1 MNLSPTP
8 HQPKPTPSAPSGG
21 CLRWFLFILVWFWV
35 VIISLLRLGF
45 QLFASAVLTQVPD
58 AAWVGFPLVQG
69 VLLFFPLLLLATLT
83 RSQPWRAIYRAWA
96 AAAFFVLLLAPVSLT
111 FASAMQLHA
120 ILNLFLAIIFT
131 AVVIAVSRRDAPKS
145 LAPESPIAPSSER
158 RSTRP
163 LYLIALAIV
172 GIFAWS
178 WFAWGAPGSP
188 ADSLLQLLSGLA
200 LGLAFSSAIQGILL
214 PGFQAA
220 QFSPQ
225 RLLAFGGF
233 CASGALLI
241 FASGVGYAF
250 GGIQLLLAICLPP
263 LGWVAIRLFQLAAPS
278 DSPAPLTWRS
288 YLSPAALLIGGATAI
303 PLMMIDPD
311 ELALIISFSQGE
323 ILFWGLTAAGFSAG
337 IGFVVALIFGITL
350 RFRRPQT
357 EAAPSPNSATISIFL
372 LLTWLAG
379 LAIYFSLGQPGFY
392 GEGLFVVLRDQA
404 DVSPAVQIKDINQR
418 RRYVFDALTRQ
429 ADASQADLRAALERF
444 GIGYTPYY
452 LVNAIQVDGGPIIRL
467 WLTTRPEVDRVLD
480 NPFMRPL
487 PQSPPV
493 ASGSKDKP
501 ETPQWN
507 LTQINAVRV
516 WDELGVRGQGIVI
529 GQSDSGVQ
537 FDHPELFDSY
547 RGRDGNHNY
556 DWFDPWYG
564 ATYPTDIGGHGTHT
578 LGSILGNAT
587 GVAPDAE
594 WIACANLARNLGNPS
609 YYLDCMQ
616 FMLAP
621 FPIGGDPFS
630 EGDPTRGAQIL
641 NNSWGC
647 PPIEGCDVGIFLPAV
662 RALTS
667 AGIFLVASAGNDG
680 PLCQSLKDP
689 LAIYEDV
696 LAVGATDSTGGLAFF
711 SSIGPVTVDGSNR
724 IKPDLIAPG
733 DQVLSSFPNN
743 TYAEQS
749 GTSMAGPHA
758 AGVVALM
765 WSANPRLV
773 GDIPRTLQILR
784 ETAQPYRGPLPD
796 CPQADSDPSVAV
808 GYGVL
813 DAYAAVQAAMQSP

>member
-21 CLRWFLFILVWFWV
+21 CLRWLLFSLVWFWV
-35 VIISLLRLGF
+35 VSISLLRLGF

-58 AAWVGFPLVQG
+58 TAWVGFPLVQG
-69 VLLFFPLLLLATLT
+69 VLLFFPLLLLANFT
-83 RSQPWRAIYRAWA
+83 RSQPWRAIYRSWA

-120 ILNLFLAIIFT
+120 VLNLFLALIFT
-131 AVVIAVSRRDAPKS
+131 AVIIAVSRRDAKNRF
-145 LAPESPIAPSSER
+145 APENPTPPPSER
-158 RSTRP
+158 PSIRP
-163 LYLIALAIV
+163 LYLIALAIA
-172 GIFAWS
+172 GAFAWS
-178 WFAWGAPGSP
+178 WFAWGALGSP
-188 ADSLLQLLSGLA
+188 DDSLLQLLSGLA
-200 LGLAFSSAIQGILL
+200 LGLAFSVALQSILL
-214 PGFQAA
+214 PGFQTA
-220 QFSPQ
+220 QLSPQ
-225 RLLAFGGF
+225 RLFAFGGA
-233 CASGALLI
+233 CASVALLI

-263 LGWVAIRLFQLAAPS
+263 LGWVAIRLFQLAGLS
-278 DSPAPLTWRS
+278 DSPELSTWRS
-288 YLSPAALLIGGATAI
+288 LLSPAALLIGATTAI

-311 ELALIISFSQGE
+311 ELALVISFSQGE
-323 ILFWGLTAAGFSAG
+323 ILVWGLTAAGFSAG
-337 IGFVVALIFGITL
+337 IGFVIALIFGFTDRL
-350 RFRRPQT
+350 RRHQT
-357 EAAPSPNSATISIFL
+357 DAAILRNSAIIPVFL
-372 LLTWLAG
+372 LISWLAG
-379 LAIYFSLGQPGFY
+379 FAIYFTLGQPGFY
-392 GEGLFVVLRDQA
+392 GEGLLVVLRDQA
-404 DVSPAVQIKDINQR
+404 DVSPAIQIKDINQR
-418 RRYVFDALTRQ
+418 RNYVFDALVRQ
-429 ADASQADLRAALERF
+429 ANASQAELRAALERF

-467 WLTTRPEVDRVLD
+467 WLNTRPEVDRVLD

-493 ASGSKDKP
+493 ASGKMDKP
-501 ETPQWN
+501 ESPQWN
-507 LTQINAVRV
+507 LTQIDAVRV
-516 WDELGVRGQGIVI
+516 WEEFGVRGRGIVI

-564 ATYPTDIGGHGTHT
+564 NTQPTDIGGHGTHT

-594 WIACANLARNLGNPS
+594 WIACANLARNLGNPG

-621 FPIGGDPFS
+621 FPIGGDAFTD
-630 EGDPTRGAQIL
+630 GDPTRGAHIL

-647 PPIEGCDVGIFLPAV
+647 PSIEGCDAHIFFPAV

-667 AGIFLVASAGNDG
+667 AGVFIVASAGNDG

-724 IKPDLIAPG
+724 VKPDLIAPG

-743 TYAEQS
+743 TYAKQS